1 MSCVIVLFFKQKTA
15 YEMLIS
21 GWSSDVCSSD
31 LADYVTT
38 ALLPLADVVVD
49 LHSGGKTLE
58 FVPYAA
64 CHRLPQDTGLEARC
78 AAAMQAFNA
87 PYSMIMLELDAVGM
101 FDTEAENRGK
111 VFVTSELGGGSAT
124 PHTVSVAKR
133 GLRTALHPAG
143 TLDRKR
149 AGQGKRVS
157 VRVDI

>member
-49 LHSGGKTLE
+49 LHSGGKTPE

-64 CHRLPQDTGLEARC
+64 CHRLPQDVGLEARC
-78 AAAMQAFNA
+78 AAAMQASNA
-87 PYSMIMLELDAVGM
+87 PSSMIMLE
-101 FDTEAENRGK
+101 RK
-111 VFVTSELGGGSAT
+111 
-124 PHTVSVAKR
+124 SVVE
-133 GLRTALHPAG
+133 
-143 TLDRKR
+143 
-149 AGQGKRVS
+149 GKRVS
-157 VRVDI
+157 LTVDLRGRRTIKKKTTSKQTPYKEH

>member
-58 FVPYAA
+58 FVHYAA
-64 CHRLPQDTGLEARC
+64 CHRLQQDVALAARC
-78 AAAMQAFNA
+78 AAALQAFNA
-87 PYSMIMLELDAVGM
+87 PYSMIMLALHSVGM
-101 FDTEAENRGK
+101 LATAVENRGT
-111 VFVTSELGGGSAT
+111 VFVTPELSVGARAT
-124 PHTVSVAKR
+124 PLPVYPQS
-133 GLRTALHPAG
+133 G
-143 TLDRKR
+143 
-149 AGQGKRVS
+149 GQRQRV
-157 VRVDI
+157 